1 MLHHRKYFQDGLL
14 KAAVFGANDGIITT
28 FAVVTAV
35 SGASLPSQV
44 ILILGIANMVADGI
58 SMGLGDFLGER
69 SERKY
74 QQIQN
79 NPQRH
84 LSHIGLTSLITFIA
98 FVSAGILPL
107 LPYLLAAIFN
117 FPVMK
122 PLLYSTISTI
132 IALFFVGS
140 LRTSFIKGTWW
151 RNGLEMLLLGALA
164 ASASYFIGK
173 FVGTFV
179 SSPL

>member
-1 MLHHRKYFQDGLL
+1 MLHRKRYFQDGLL
-14 KAAVFGANDGIITT
+14 KSAVFGANDGIVTT

-35 SGASLPSQV
+35 SGASLPSRI

-69 SERKY
+69 SERRY
-74 QQIQN
+74 QQVQN
-79 NPQRH
+79 HQQRH
-84 LSHIGLTSLITFIA
+84 LSHIGLTSLITFLA
-98 FVSAGILPL
+98 FIIAGILPL
-107 LPYLLAAIFN
+107 LPYLLASVFDLAIIQ
-117 FPVMK
+117 
-122 PLLYSTISTI
+122 PLLYSTLSTVT
-132 IALFFVGS
+132 ALFIVGS

-173 FVGTFV
+173 SVGMFV
-179 SSPL
+179 STPL